1 MANSFN
7 QLPLSMPFYRCP
19 GGEGK
24 GYRQLFV
31 SGKMQGSVCSN
42 ISHRKK
48 GSLTQFLLVFFFF
61 PKFVGFLSNAKFGKT
76 AVILALVKH
85 ALSKVVERKFH
96 TFQLLNVPIQDWKS
110 QGNQII
116 QTRISLISSDELS
129 RAGHLSSSLLVK
141 QNFTPGFRNSP
152 CLENAISTTG

>member
-1 MANSFN
+1 
-7 QLPLSMPFYRCP
+7 MPFYRCP
-19 GGEGK
+19 NGEGK

-61 PKFVGFLSNAKFGKT
+61 SKFVGFLLKAKFGKT
-76 AVILALVKH
+76 AEILGLVKH

-96 TFQLLNVPIQDWKS
+96 T
-110 QGNQII
+110 
-116 QTRISLISSDELS
+116 
-129 RAGHLSSSLLVK
+129 
-141 QNFTPGFRNSP
+141 
-152 CLENAISTTG
+152 C